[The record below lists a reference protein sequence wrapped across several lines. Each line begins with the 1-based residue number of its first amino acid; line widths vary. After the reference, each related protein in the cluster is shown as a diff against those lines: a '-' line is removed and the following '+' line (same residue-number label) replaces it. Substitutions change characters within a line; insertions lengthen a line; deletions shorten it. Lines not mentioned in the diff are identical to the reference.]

1 MNATEN
7 ENENNSKMKTR
18 NENEKKQFVKHV
30 LLFWV
35 VFVFSKESQV
45 RRKELGPQTR
55 VPESRA
61 NCDVVR
67 VLLTKSPNP
76 HCCFCG
82 LPFPYFLISLLSLPI
97 WKLCKILPTLD
108 SAFWHMRTFHDVPW
122 LQNASDAMLKKS
134 TAPCVLLICGFC
146 VSTNKSWPLEGNAGN
161 ANPCDCISS
170 SREPHPGIRRPSLW
184 SVQSWITF
192 VPLCPLR
199 FHVQMMQQLWR
210 PLRHCF
216 SDAGRWWRLARFA

>member
-1 MNATEN
+1 MQRKM
-7 ENENNSKMKTR
+7 KMKTILKWKQ
-18 NENEKKQFVKHV
+18 EMKMKKTICKTCFVVLSCFCFFKKV
-30 LLFWV
+30 PGPTKRVGTSDSSPRVESQLWCGPCALNQIPKSPLLFLWLT
-35 VFVFSKESQV
+35 FS
-45 RRKELGPQTR
+45 L
-55 VPESRA
+55 
-61 NCDVVR
+61 
-67 VLLTKSPNP
+67 
-76 HCCFCG
+76 
-82 LPFPYFLISLLSLPI
+82 FPYFLTFLTNLEA
-97 WKLCKILPTLD
+97 CKILPTLD